1 MSRKLHKNAF
11 SIDYGCKR
19 RAWRSKRWILSR
31 KNVLTQLRKVATA
44 YAPER
49 AFPSP
54 AQKIII
60 IIIITAKK

>member
-1 MSRKLHKNAF
+1 MSRKLLKNAF
-11 SIDYGCKR
+11 SIEYGWKR
-19 RAWRSKRWILSR
+19 CARRSKRWILSP
-31 KNVLTQLRKVATA
+31 KNVLSQLRNVATA
-44 YAPER
+44 CTPGR